1 VLTTWM
7 VTRKVLENWL
17 YWVVIDAVAIYLYI
31 DRELYLT
38 AVLMMVYVV
47 LATAGYFMWRKDYH
61 EQTTAPN
68 GVPA

>member
-38 AVLMMVYVV
+38 AVLMMIYVV
-47 LATAGYFMWRKDYH
+47 LATAGYFMWRKDYY
-61 EQTTAPN
+61 EQTMSPN